1 MALEVGES
9 AIEAVQAEVERL
21 MPTALDLIASVVESP
36 APSWD
41 VYAGT
46 LEVAEQSSGL
56 LLIAVL
62 RAAAGLAAILEMDGA
77 MVRKLADPTY
87 APDG

>member
-1 MALEVGES
+1 MTVDSGET
-9 AIEAVQAEVERL
+9 AIEAVQAEVARL
-21 MPTALDLIASVVESP
+21 LPTALDLVAAVVESP

-62 RAAAGLAAILEMDGA
+62 RVAAGLAAILDMTGDQ
-77 MVRKLADPTY
+77 VRALDTATPPET
-87 APDG
+87 G